1 MRVSILILLLAV
13 SGFAQDLDIIVR
25 PDAIHVEELGGGIVP
40 VNRVFFHVI
49 FHNVS
54 ARPIEI
60 RWIRFD
66 LVGTSGGVVSG
77 QFSGPALIALFDN
90 AMERRRIERTP
101 SGTLVLEADQRK
113 SLSDVFLDLPA
124 GLIGQ
129 TLIVESEFAAGET
142 AEVEKISA
150 PVRSSEGF
158 VGRLPFNGT
167 WYVAEEH
174 GFLDSHKRFVPEA
187 FAYDFLVIGSGGK
200 SYQGNGSRNSEYY
213 AYREPVLAA
222 GDGEV
227 VYMRNN
233 VPENV
238 PGQAMPATPGGN
250 AIVIRHDDEQYT
262 YYAHMTPSG
271 MKVGVGDSVS
281 AGDVIGEVG
290 NSGDSIE
297 PHLHFHAMSGP
308 DPGQSSGIPALF
320 ENWISNAY
328 GRTAVA
334 RSLGTIPKGAFVQ
347 P

>member
-1 MRVSILILLLAV
+1 MRVSVLTLLLAV

-60 RWIRFD
+60 QWIRFD

-90 AMERRRIERTP
+90 AMERRRIEQTP

-113 SLSDVFLDLPA
+113 ALSDVFLDLPA
-124 GLIGQ
+124 GLMGQ

-142 AEVEKISA
+142 SGVEKISA
-150 PVRSSEGF
+150 PVHSSGGF

-200 SYQGNGSRNSEYY
+200 SYERTGSRNSDYY

-227 VYMRNN
+227 VYMRNS

-250 AIVIRHDDEQYT
+250 AIVIRHDDDQYT

-290 NSGDSIE
+290 NSGDSVE

-308 DPGQSSGIPALF
+308 DPGRSSGIPTLF
-320 ENWISNAY
+320 EDWISNAY
-328 GRTAVA
+328 GRKALA

>member
-1 MRVSILILLLAV
+1 MRVSVLTLLLAV

-60 RWIRFD
+60 QWIRFD

-90 AMERRRIERTP
+90 AMERRRIEQTP

-113 SLSDVFLDLPA
+113 ALSDVFLDLPA
-124 GLIGQ
+124 GLMGQ

-142 AEVEKISA
+142 SGVEKISA
-150 PVRSSEGF
+150 PVHSSGGF

-200 SYQGNGSRNSEYY
+200 SYERTGSRNSDYY

-227 VYMRNN
+227 VYMRNS

-250 AIVIRHDDEQYT
+250 AIVIRHERQYT

-281 AGDVIGEVG
+281 ARRHRRGRFRRATP
-290 NSGDSIE
+290 SL
-297 PHLHFHAMSGP
+297 PRMSGP
-308 DPGQSSGIPALF
+308 EPGRSSGIRSL
-320 ENWISNAY
+320 
-328 GRTAVA
+328 RTGFRTHTVVA
-334 RSLGTIPKGAFVQ
+334 RSLGIPKARLFSRRE
-347 P
+347 